1 MLIRRSKSG
10 VSNEDQEEIN
20 FSHSETPSDLRR
32 DQNIRGVP
40 VLRELEGNRCVN
52 CGSVRYVL
60 VFHTNG
66 DNQSGTLAAR
76 CSRCRELKELTL
88 SAIEIE
94 WECEPELRN
103 H

>member
-1 MLIRRSKSG
+1 MGELNLRGSRTRSEG
-10 VSNEDQEEIN
+10 Q
-20 FSHSETPSDLRR
+20 R
-32 DQNIRGVP
+32 DENIRGVP
-40 VLRELEGNRCVN
+40 VLRDLEGRVCAN
-52 CGSVRYVL
+52 CGSFRYVL

-76 CSRCRELKELTL
+76 CSRCREPKELTP